1 MLYKLPWVR
10 FLVFIVVV
18 NLPPL
23 AASANQN
30 PMKAI
35 FGEAEYLG
43 TIPCAGP
50 ITSPCEIIYQQQQVD
65 TCHVQNDIFFEE
77 QWITTYE
84 PVWETEMR
92 TCHYTIARP
101 ETQTIEREI
110 RCVTI
115 KPVWETQVSDRSYN
129 IVRQVVETKEC
140 EERYTIS
147 RPVMETECRE
157 QKVQVQRCVTRTVE
171 KEIPQVSHQPVT
183 RMKTTYVDQGQ
194 YVTQQVEK
202 PRKLQFS
209 FLKWAPGGWGVDPAN
224 GKKRYEL
231 PGFVW
236 VKQPKTKMVS
246 KQVWQANQVA
256 VEVPE
261 TTYEQVVTNIKVPT
275 EISEWVTEE
284 EIRRVPVCVCKMVTE
299 ECVRVVPI
307 TTCREVIERVE
318 KQVKIPVCR
327 YIREEEVRRM
337 PYTYTRMMY
346 EQRVREVPVR
356 VCKMV
361 PVRKKIRMPR
371 SVQTMVPGKKVVSM
385 PQLVVLRQ
393 NNHGSQSDQMF
404 VARGG
409 RFSSW
414 QAKWPWAGKTT
425 STICRDQ
432 DTIADSQ
439 NRRGSEWADDKKK
452 LLRFK
457 GDSSTSPK
465 INA

>member
-1 MLYKLPWVR
+1 MFYKMPWIR
-10 FLVFIVVV
+10 FLVFSVVV

-23 AASANQN
+23 AASANQS
-30 PMKAI
+30 PVPVVEAL
-35 FGEAEYLG
+35 FGEVAYLG
-43 TIPCAGP
+43 PAPCQ
-50 ITSPCEIIYQQQQVD
+50 SPCEIIYQQQQVD
-65 TCHVQNDIFFEE
+65 TCHRQNDLIFEE
-77 QWITTYE
+77 HWITTYE

-92 TCHYTIARP
+92 TCHYTVAKP
-101 ETQTIEREI
+101 ETRTIDREV
-110 RCVTI
+110 RCVAI

-171 KEIPQVSHQPVT
+171 KEIPQISQQPVT

-194 YVTQQVEK
+194 YVTQQIEK
-202 PRKLQFS
+202 PRRLQFS
-209 FLKWAPGGWGVDPAN
+209 FLKWASGGWGVDPSN

-236 VKQPKTKMVS
+236 VKQSKTKTIS
-246 KQVWQANQVA
+246 EQVWQARQVA

-275 EISEWVTEE
+275 EVSEWVTEE

-299 ECVRVVPI
+299 ECVRIVPV

-318 KQVKIPVCR
+318 NKVTIPVCR
-327 YIREEEVRRM
+327 YIREEEVRRV

-361 PVRKKIRMPR
+361 PVRKKIFMPR
-371 SVQTMVPGKKVVSM
+371 SVQKIVPGKKMVSM

-393 NNHGSQSDQMF
+393 NHHLAKINPMFLARKTSLCPSVTARSSTGNDQPNEGTPAYAFWKKQGHRISQ
-404 VARGG
+404 
-409 RFSSW
+409 
-414 QAKWPWAGKTT
+414 WAY
-425 STICRDQ
+425 
-432 DTIADSQ
+432 
-439 NRRGSEWADDKKK
+439 DKKRE
-452 LLRFK
+452 LRFDR
-457 GDSSTSPK
+457 DSDTEPESSV
-465 INA
+465 

>member
-1 MLYKLPWVR
+1 MLYKLSWIR
-10 FLVFIVVV
+10 FLVFSVVI

-23 AASANQN
+23 AASADQN
-30 PMKAI
+30 PVQAL
-35 FGEAEYLG
+35 FGEVDYLG
-43 TIPCAGP
+43 TTPCQN
-50 ITSPCEIIYQQQQVD
+50 PCEIIYQQQQVD
-65 TCHVQNDIFFEE
+65 TCHLKSDTILEE
-77 QWITTYE
+77 HWITTYE

-92 TCHYTIARP
+92 TCNYTVARP
-101 ETQTIEREI
+101 ETQTIDREV
-110 RCVTI
+110 RCVSI

-171 KEIPQVSHQPVT
+171 KEIPQISHQPVT

-202 PRKLQFS
+202 PRRLQFS

-236 VKQPKTKMVS
+236 VKQPKTKTVS
-246 KQVWQANQVA
+246 EKVWEAKQVA
-256 VEVPE
+256 VNVPE

-275 EISEWVTEE
+275 EVSEWVTEE

-299 ECVRVVPI
+299 ECVRVVPV

-318 KQVKIPVCR
+318 NKVTTPVCR
-327 YIREEEVRRM
+327 YIREEKVRRI
-337 PYTYTRMMY
+337 PYTFTRMMY

-361 PVRKKIRMPR
+361 AVRKKILMPR
-371 SVQTMVPGKKVVSM
+371 SVQKMVPGKKIVSM
-385 PQLVVLRQ
+385 PQLFVLRQ
-393 NNHGSQSDQMF
+393 NDPLGKFDPMFLAEKKWVPFSVNSLPKRTGAIQQTGDLDFSVFWKKQDHQLSQWAHEKKRGFTLNQESD
-404 VARGG
+404 
-409 RFSSW
+409 
-414 QAKWPWAGKTT
+414 T
-425 STICRDQ
+425 
-432 DTIADSQ
+432 
-439 NRRGSEWADDKKK
+439 GSEG
-452 LLRFK
+452 LV
-457 GDSSTSPK
+457 
-465 INA
+465 